1 MYGASYFGFKPLAN
15 YVGSN
20 RTSPDWKVGD
30 SLGARWPSQ
39 KGQTCLPRRIV
50 DSTIASHE
58 VGPAGPHFRQDAAGL
73 KLRLDPEYLINGQ

>member
-1 MYGASYFGFKPLAN
+1 MFVYGASYFGFKLLAI
-15 YVGSN
+15 YAGSS

-58 VGPAGPHFRQDAAGL
+58 VGPAGPHFRQDATGL
-73 KLRLDPEYLINGQ
+73 KLRLDSEYQ